1 MSAFQRSIM
10 MGMAGGFDIITASNA
25 ENINLRTL
33 LDAAGFNNDT
43 PTTITYTLNAG
54 INVTSAAS
62 TGTATPAWQTGTIGS
77 IHTVSIYINGAVK
90 GYGGAGG
97 AGGAGSAG
105 PTGNGAAGATGGT
118 AMSFAC
124 DATLVVNSGGSVLGG
139 GGGGGEGGDS
149 STENDDT
156 HLSANGG
163 DGGRGAGTDAAV
175 DPGENGGSDC
185 DGGVCAEGGDGGT
198 GGAYGAAG
206 EAGED
211 GSPPGTYGTGGAGGA
226 GGYAVAKNSNTVTTT
241 NNGTISG
248 TQG

>member
-1 MSAFQRSIM
+1 MSGFQRSIM

-33 LDAAGFNNDT
+33 LDAAGFNNDV
-43 PTTITYTLNAG
+43 PTTITYTLNAS

-77 IHTVSIYINGAVK
+77 IHTVLIYINGAVK

-97 AGGAGSAG
+97 AGGGFNANGS
-105 PTGNGAAGATGGT
+105 AGATGGT
-118 AMSFAC
+118 SMSFAC
-124 DATLVVNSGGSVLGG
+124 DATLVVNSGGSVLAGG
-139 GGGGGEGGDS
+139 GGGGGGGGDS
-149 STENDDT
+149 DECDEDV
-156 HLSANGG
+156 AQAAGGNGG
-163 DGGRGAGTDAAV
+163 LGAGTAPAANGATSTPDINGCAEAV
-175 DPGENGGSDC
+175 GGSGGNGGAHGAS
-185 DGGVCAEGGDGGT
+185 GSA
-198 GGAYGAAG
+198 GGAGG
-206 EAGED
+206 Q
-211 GSPPGTYGTGGAGGA
+211 SGGAGGA

>member
-1 MSAFQRSIM
+1 MSGFQRSIM
-10 MGMAGGFDIITASNA
+10 MGMAGGIDIITSSNA

-43 PTTITYTLNAG
+43 PATITYTLNAG

-90 GYGGAGG
+90 GYGGAAG
-97 AGGAGSAG
+97 AAGAGSTG

-118 AMSFAC
+118 SMSFAC
-124 DATLVVNSGGSVLGG
+124 NATLVVNSGGSVLAGG
-139 GGGGGEGGDS
+139 GGGGGGGGGVQYAEGG
-149 STENDDT
+149 TEN
-156 HLSANGG
+156 AAGG
-163 DGGRGAGTDAAV
+163 AGGLGAGTASAAS
-175 DPGENGGSDC
+175 GASGQTAC
-185 DGGVCAEGGDGGT
+185 DGDNCA
-198 GGAYGAAG
+198 Y
-206 EAGED
+206 
-211 GSPPGTYGTGGAGGA
+211 GGAGGA
-226 GGYAVAKNSNTVTTT
+226 GGAHGASGSTGTNGTGDSAAGNGGAGGSGGYAVAKNSNTITTT

>member
-10 MGMAGGFDIITASNA
+10 MGMGGNFNIITSSHA

-33 LDAAGFNNDT
+33 LDAAGFNNDV
-43 PTTITYTLNAG
+43 PTRITYTLNAS

-77 IHTVSIYINGAVK
+77 IHTVTVYINGAVK

-97 AGGAGSAG
+97 AGGVGVHGGSG
-105 PTGNGAAGATGGT
+105 QPGAVGATGGT

-124 DATLVVNSGGSVLGG
+124 DATLVVNSGGSVLAGG
-139 GGGGGEGGDS
+139 GGGGGGGGSVCD
-149 STENDDT
+149 
-156 HLSANGG
+156 
-163 DGGRGAGTDAAV
+163 DGGEYIDATGGTGGLGAGTDSA
-175 DPGENGGSDC
+175 GS
-185 DGGVCAEGGDGGT
+185 GSS
-198 GGAYGAAG
+198 
-206 EAGED
+206 GED
-211 GSPPGTYGTGGAGGA
+211 EGCATAGDGGAGGA
-226 GGYAVAKNSNTVTTT
+226 HGASGSAGSDASGSGSNGSGGAGGSTGYAVAKNSNTVTTT

>member
-1 MSAFQRSIM
+1 M

-97 AGGAGSAG
+97 AGGAGSVG
-105 PTGNGAAGATGGT
+105 PTGNGAAGAAGGT

-124 DATLVVNSGGSVLGG
+124 NSTLVVNSGGSVLGG
-139 GGGGGEGGDS
+139 GGGGGGGGGD
-149 STENDDT
+149 TDENEGT
-156 HLSANGG
+156 HLNARGG
-163 DGGRGAGTDAAV
+163 AGGLGAGTASAA
-175 DPGENGGSDC
+175 DGEAGAEDC
-185 DGGVCAEGGDGGT
+185 DGSVCAEGGDGGN

-206 EAGED
+206 STGE
-211 GSPPGTYGTGGAGGA
+211 SAEGTGGAGGT

>member
-33 LDAAGFNNDT
+33 LDAAGFNNDV
-43 PTTITYTLNAG
+43 PTRITYTLNAS

-77 IHTVSIYINGAVK
+77 IHTVTVYINGAVK

-97 AGGAGSAG
+97 AGGAHGASGSAG
-105 PTGNGAAGATGGT
+105 ANASGSGSNG
-118 AMSFAC
+118 S
-124 DATLVVNSGGSVLGG
+124 
-139 GGGGGEGGDS
+139 
-149 STENDDT
+149 
-156 HLSANGG
+156 
-163 DGGRGAGTDAAV
+163 
-175 DPGENGGSDC
+175 
-185 DGGVCAEGGDGGT
+185 
-198 GGAYGAAG
+198 
-206 EAGED
+206 
-211 GSPPGTYGTGGAGGA
+211 GGAGGST
-226 GGYAVAKNSNTVTTT
+226 GYAVAKNSNTVTTT

>member
-33 LDAAGFNNDT
+33 LDAAGFNNDI
-43 PTTITYTLNAG
+43 PARITYTLNAS

-97 AGGAGSAG
+97 AGGAGSTG

-124 DATLVVNSGGSVLGG
+124 DATLVVNSGGSVLAGG
-139 GGGGGEGGDS
+139 GGGGGGGGDTS
-149 STENDDT
+149 ENDGT
-156 HLSANGG
+156 HLQADGG
-163 DGGRGAGTDAAV
+163 DGGLGAGTASAANGAAG
-175 DPGENGGSDC
+175 GEDC
-185 DGGVCAEGGDGGT
+185 DGSVCAEGGDGGN

-206 EAGED
+206 STGESAG
-211 GSPPGTYGTGGAGGA
+211 GTGGAGGA

>member
-10 MGMAGGFDIITASNA
+10 MGMAGGIDIITSSNA

-33 LDAAGFNNDT
+33 LDAAGFNNDV
-43 PTTITYTLNAG
+43 PTTITYTLNAS

-97 AGGAGSAG
+97 AGGVA
-105 PTGNGAAGATGGT
+105 TGGLSGGDGAAGATGGT
-118 AMSFAC
+118 SMSFAC
-124 DATLVVNSGGSVLGG
+124 NATLVVNSGGSVLAGG
-139 GGGGGEGGDS
+139 GGGGGG
-149 STENDDT
+149 
-156 HLSANGG
+156 
-163 DGGRGAGTDAAV
+163 
-175 DPGENGGSDC
+175 
-185 DGGVCAEGGDGGT
+185 
-198 GGAYGAAG
+198 GGATCT
-206 EAGED
+206 ED
-211 GSPPGTYGTGGAGGA
+211 SEDFTANGGAGGLGA
-226 GGYAVAKNSNTVTTT
+226 GTLDDPANGGSGTTDQCATSGAGGNGGAHGASGSAGADGVQGTTGSGGAGGSTGYAVAKNSNTVTTT